1 MNAAN
6 RRTALKVALEHI
18 AFAVL
23 DGQTPAQ
30 VLRDL
35 DEPVPAT
42 PTWRCVEVALIK
54 HWLQLDHDAARHD
67 GARHDKARR
76 GQGVVMSAQR

>member
-6 RRTALKVALEHI
+6 RRMAQDVAEKHI

-54 HWLQLDHDAARHD
+54 HWLRLDHDAARHD
-67 GARHDKARR
+67 TPRR